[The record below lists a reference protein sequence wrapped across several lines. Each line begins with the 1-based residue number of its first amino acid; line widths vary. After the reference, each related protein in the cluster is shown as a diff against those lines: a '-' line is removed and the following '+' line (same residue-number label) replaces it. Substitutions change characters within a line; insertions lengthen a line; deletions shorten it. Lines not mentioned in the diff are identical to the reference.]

1 MIKNTLKQEYQ
12 YILSMLDSKL
22 AQATTIYSKI
32 LNNTSMWEAD
42 KKLAEELLN
51 KAFMLCES
59 IQGDRF
65 EIQSQIIRQTM
76 DNSEETQS
84 VYESG
89 LMSEQDYNEY
99 NYNRDV
105 DSQADEMDALSS
117 IGWGEE

>member
-32 LNNTSMWEAD
+32 LNNTSIWEAD

>member
-32 LNNTSMWEAD
+32 LNNTSIWEAD
-42 KKLAEELLN
+42 KKFAEELLN

-84 VYESG
+84 VYEAG

>member
-1 MIKNTLKQEYQ
+1 MIKTTLKQEYQ

-42 KKLAEELLN
+42 KKFAEELLN

>member
-51 KAFMLCES
+51 KAFILCES

>member
-59 IQGDRF
+59 IQGDKF

>member
-42 KKLAEELLN
+42 KKFAKELLN

>member
-42 KKLAEELLN
+42 KKFAEELLN

>member
-1 MIKNTLKQEYQ
+1 
-12 YILSMLDSKL
+12 MLDSKL

-42 KKLAEELLN
+42 KKFAEELLN